1 MFGNVYHRLF
11 TSVNGTKNMKANCF
25 LYLYSLH
32 FSLSYGVSG
41 VIKLQV
47 MSFFNTCIVSPFGP
61 SGVPQVKLI
70 WDIFRVLKTML
81 K

>member
-41 VIKLQV
+41 VITGYELFLTLV
-47 MSFFNTCIVSPFGP
+47 LSHLLDHLVSLR
-61 SGVPQVKLI
+61 SN
-70 WDIFRVLKTML
+70 
-81 K
+81 